1 MTTKLRDEVYSLNSE
16 EVTWTETDIETTQ
29 TSKWLEGARY
39 QVPVGQAIVFRPED
53 VFSFYGKDKAGSEL
67 TIADKVRILVKDP
80 AQEDTKLILG
90 PCRYMQVSEFQE
102 DKLLKRLDIMQ
113 EYIANEGYW
122 IIIEWY
128 VAVSFD
134 VSTCWWNLTC
144 RRIRSA
150 IF

>member
-1 MTTKLRDEVYSLNSE
+1 MTTKIRDEVYSLNSE
-16 EVTWTETDIETTQ
+16 EVTWTETDISTGQ
-29 TSKWLEGARY
+29 TSLWLEGARY
-39 QVPVGQAIVFRPED
+39 QVPVGQSIVFRPED
-53 VFSFYGKDKAGSEL
+53 VFSFYGKDLAGSEL

-80 AQEDTKLILG
+80 AKEDTKLILG
-90 PCRYMQVSEFQE
+90 PCRYTQVSEFQE
-102 DKLLKRLDIMQ
+102 DKLLKRMDIMQ
-113 EYIANEGYW
+113 EYIAGENAW